1 MPTTPAPVTTT
12 TGQASTTAVASST
25 VRLNSTTPIDIDDW
39 RLIMGDKFNTLQV
52 LAITELVF
60 AFIIFV
66 FGHRVEIFWSLS
78 TSPDRTVMARTG
90 GVNGNFELSTFI

>member
-1 MPTTPAPVTTT
+1 MISKLYPKLEIPTKFN
-12 TGQASTTAVASST
+12 
-25 VRLNSTTPIDIDDW
+25 LDIDDW

-90 GVNGNFELSTFI
+90 GVNGNFVNFYLTDNDCK